1 MKITKTI
8 NNKVKIHLSWD
19 NYEPDKMKK
28 DPKDKWLFFLARMV
42 PPGDLKFYFT
52 VNGVEMLSN
61 EMKVRDADEFDKITV
76 PKTNIIE
83 NIIQSDQLITQ
94 TYLTNLK
101 AIPRPKRRG
110 QRPRPKSP
118 WNISK
123 SVFRNYQDDTEILVN
138 RWFEFDWAAS
148 KIHKFIRNPED
159 KTKAKKF
166 LKENYRAM

>member
-1 MKITKTI
+1 
-8 NNKVKIHLSWD
+8 
-19 NYEPDKMKK
+19 
-28 DPKDKWLFFLARMV
+28 MV

-138 RWFEFDWAAS
+138 R
-148 KIHKFIRNPED
+148 
-159 KTKAKKF
+159 
-166 LKENYRAM
+166 